1 MITVD
6 KLHKRYGDVIAVD
19 DVSFSVSPGEIVGF
33 LGPNGAGKSTT
44 MRMISGFITP
54 TSGTVEVMGHNV
66 QTSPTAAKRCIGYLP
81 EGAPAYAEMTTKRF
95 LRFVAEARGMSA
107 ANARSA
113 VDDVTAQLNLQSI
126 FTRPIENLSKGF
138 KRRVGLAAALI
149 DDPKVLILD
158 EPTDGLDP
166 NQKHEVRQLISGLAT
181 DKIVIIS
188 THILEEVEAVC
199 SRALFI
205 SKGRVV
211 ADDTPAAL
219 IKRSKF
225 HNALRIETDQVDQS
239 LVNAL
244 QSLPSVQQV
253 IPENGAIVLLPSD
266 STTLQT
272 DVQKFAAGRGL
283 SWTTMHSM
291 CGKLEDVFR
300 SLTESE
306 EAA

>member
-6 KLHKRYGDVIAVD
+6 KLHKRYGDVIAVN

-66 QTSPTAAKRCIGYLP
+66 QTAPTAAKRCIGYLP

-95 LRFVAEARGMSA
+95 LHFVAEARGMSP

-113 VDDVTAQLNLQSI
+113 TDAVTEQLNLQSI

-166 NQKHEVRQLISGLAT
+166 NQKHEVRQLISGVAT

-211 ADDTPAAL
+211 ADDTPTAL
-219 IKRSKF
+219 VKRSKF
-225 HNALRIETDQVDQS
+225 HNALRIETDHVDQS
-239 LVNAL
+239 LVKAL

-253 IPENGAIVLLPSD
+253 IPEGGALVLLPSD
-266 STTLQT
+266 SATIQT
-272 DVQKFAAGRGL
+272 EVQKFAAGRGL
-283 SWTTMHSM
+283 AWTNIHTMS
-291 CGKLEDVFR
+291 GKLEDVFR